1 MHHPHLGQESLIVVG
16 AHAPVPWMLLH
27 EALVPHSA
35 SIDDGL
41 QISAQ
46 YLVLVEESWR
56 AHWGVAVAAHPHLLE
71 T

>member
-1 MHHPHLGQESLIVVG
+1 M
-16 AHAPVPWMLLH
+16 PWMLFH